1 MLVPNKNPQR
11 YTEYV
16 ISFISFAF
24 GEVVTTIYFLANVKL
39 YVSNIEESYKE
50 RIIGNLVNSVT
61 ADSLLHKIQCWRACA
76 VDEEKRNLPLV
87 MYCLC
92 MMYKFYYRLVF
103 LLIKHNKE

>member
-61 ADSLLHKIQCWRACA
+61 ADSLLHKYSVGGHVQLM
-76 VDEEKRNLPLV
+76 KKSGT
-87 MYCLC
+87 CLWLC
-92 MMYKFYYRLVF
+92 TVYA
-103 LLIKHNKE
+103 